1 MGAESVWG
9 DDMIVPVLL
18 GIFFILHAG
27 VHLLYAGQALHFFE
41 LRPGLAWPDGSWL
54 LSRLLGDPAAR
65 RLVAISLALA
75 ALGFLAAGL
84 GLFFGAD

>member
-1 MGAESVWG
+1 
-9 DDMIVPVLL
+9 MIVPVLL

-41 LRPGLAWPDGSWL
+41 LRPGLAWPNGSWL
-54 LSRLLGDPAAR
+54 LSRLLGNPAAR